1 MSCRAMPPRERPC
14 PFNLHKH
21 FTLRISNVHSSCWL
35 QNMGEKLD
43 ALCVLGHSLL
53 HKIVTW
59 IVQGQR
65 APFLPS
71 NKIFELNKIST
82 LKSALSPLFT
92 MNWAGLNLDLVGL
105 SLVGSLIV
113 QLCTPGW
120 GELLGT
126 GSRRNSH
133 KKTTRILSVDFQPL
147 FLLISLV
154 AWVQFFWIPVT
165 SFASACSP
173 SCFPWFETHCAHCAL
188 RGHLLL
194 IKHGSPLLLLGQFV
208 PRNMANGSA
217 LTHHVI
223 KM

>member
-1 MSCRAMPPRERPC
+1 MQRSRQTLLAALKKKKSFIWGHEESLFHSCHAELCHPERDPVHLTST
-14 PFNLHKH
+14 NI
-21 FTLRISNVHSSCWL
+21 FTLRVSNVHSSCWL
-35 QNMGEKLD
+35 QIMGEKPH

-92 MNWAGLNLDLVGL
+92 MNWAGLKLDLVGL
-105 SLVGSLIV
+105 SLVGSRTV

-120 GELLGT
+120 EELLGT

-133 KKTTRILSVDFQPL
+133 KEATRILSVDFLPL
-147 FLLISLV
+147 IPLIGPV
-154 AWVQFFWIPVT
+154 ALTTLPGSVPWV
-165 SFASACSP
+165 P
-173 SCFPWFETHCAHCAL
+173 SYKLCFGL
-188 RGHLLL
+188 Q
-194 IKHGSPLLLLGQFV
+194 PLLL
-208 PRNMANGSA
+208 S
-217 LTHHVI
+217 LTWCPLCAQRPPFAH
-223 KM
+223 